1 MTIVIPTKNSSGHID
16 LILEFYR
23 QVGAQPVIFVD
34 EASADDTYDVCRRS
48 GFRTELVANPL
59 GRVEGIIEAI
69 SWRCDTDWI
78 LRFDDDEVPSV
89 DLLLRARALTLGPP
103 ERAHAFRLRHCVL
116 NDQQRLSALRAHE
129 NPPHDQWR
137 LYNRRHVSFTTDIH
151 SPGIAVRDGAVCPA
165 DSYFLHLQWIVRSIA
180 ERQAKIAEYDRQVP
194 NAGSAWR
201 QYYLIEEDQVAM
213 RSACEIERAEFA
225 PLAEKL
231 FRRFPLAPRAPSVA
245 GGKDASSRERQTILA
260 TRSALSW

>member
-23 QVGAQPVIFVD
+23 HVGVRPVVFVD
-34 EASADDTYDVCRRS
+34 EASVDDTYEVCLRS

-59 GRVEGIIEAI
+59 GRVEGVIEQI
-69 SWRCDTDWI
+69 SMRCDTDWI

-89 DLLLRARALTLGPP
+89 DLLRCAHELTLGPP
-103 ERAHAFRLRHCVL
+103 ERQYAFRLRHCVL
-116 NDQQRLSALRAHE
+116 NDQQGLSALRAHE

-151 SPGIAVRDGAVCPA
+151 SPGIAVREGAVCPA
-165 DSYFLHLQWIVRSIA
+165 DSYFLHLQWIVRSFIQ
-180 ERQAKIAEYDRQVP
+180 RQAKIAEYDRQVP

-201 QYYLIEEDQVAM
+201 RYYLVEEDQVAV
-213 RSACEIERAEFA
+213 RSASMIDRQEFA
-225 PLAEKL
+225 SLAGQL
-231 FRRFPLAPRAPSVA
+231 SRRFPLAIRAASDAAIESPRAGVA
-245 GGKDASSRERQTILA
+245 AQRRRAAEIQS
-260 TRSALSW
+260 